1 MTHPTNK
8 DKKVVPFIF
17 STMQLKMSE
26 VLTLKSATPESPLF
40 LPFYQAQTH
49 KRNIIT
55 HQKKYPVRISQNSLE
70 PW

>member
-8 DKKVVPFIF
+8 DKSVVPFIF
-17 STMQLKMSE
+17 STMQLKMIK
-26 VLTLKSATPESPLF
+26 VLTLKSATPEIKIRKKTSPLF

-55 HQKKYPVRISQNSLE
+55 HQKNTQ
-70 PW
+70 